1 MNYIMKYKINEKQFT
16 HDKMHPFQAINSRVL
31 RSSSELHPVAVGI
44 SSRVLMLPYR
54 QCVPSVCPR
63 ASPSG
68 CGHLQPSPHAAYR
81 QCVPSV
87 CPAGDLCCVSVP
99 TARAERAHRGP
110 LQPPGRGLSLRSEA
124 SALPDVTS

>member
-1 MNYIMKYKINEKQFT
+1 MKYKINEKQFT
-16 HDKMHPFQAINSRVL
+16 HDKMHPFQALNSRVL
-31 RSSSELHPVAVGI
+31 RSSPELHPAAAGI
-44 SSRVLMLPYR
+44 SSRVLTLP
-54 QCVPSVCPR
+54 
-63 ASPSG
+63 
-68 CGHLQPSPHAAYR
+68 YR

-99 TARAERAHRGP
+99 TARAERAPRGP